1 MSWNNNSKLS
11 IKELRILCGIK
22 NNSATTSIPTPAP
35 KRPRM
40 LSPQEAAV
48 VEANTDGDV
57 VMHLPAPKGPRILS
71 PQEEADI
78 RTNVVETRARLKR
91 IVKYLSKRPI
101 ILLSLQELYAIKANT
116 VAANALADAVM
127 PFSEPKGPRI
137 LSRQEAKA
145 RRTRSLRKRKLS
157 PQEVASNGAK
167 MKPKNTAPTLKTS
180 ALLRRQMKDA
190 KAAGA
195 LSKQNTAKGKV
206 DTAMQPQQ
214 LSPTRKTSIL
224 DSLSF

>member
-1 MSWNNNSKLS
+1 MLGMSWNNNSKLS

-180 ALLRRQMKDA
+180 EDA

-195 LSKQNTAKGKV
+195 LSKQNTPKGKV
-206 DTAMQPQQ
+206 ATAMQPQQ

>member
-1 MSWNNNSKLS
+1 MLGMSWNNNSKLS

-57 VMHLPAPKGPRILS
+57 VMHLPAPTPKGSIILS
-71 PQEEADI
+71 PHELVDI

-180 ALLRRQMKDA
+180 EDA

-195 LSKQNTAKGKV
+195 LSKQNTPKGKV
-206 DTAMQPQQ
+206 ATAMQPQQ

>member
-1 MSWNNNSKLS
+1 MLGMSWNNNSKLS

-57 VMHLPAPKGPRILS
+57 VMHLPGAQNTLPSGRS
-71 PQEEADI
+71 WHQN
-78 RTNVVETRARLKR
+78 NVVETRARLKR

-180 ALLRRQMKDA
+180 EDA
-190 KAAGA
+190 EAAGA
-195 LSKQNTAKGKV
+195 LSKQNTPKGKV
-206 DTAMQPQQ
+206 AIAMQPQQ
-214 LSPTRKTSIL
+214 MSPTRKTSIL